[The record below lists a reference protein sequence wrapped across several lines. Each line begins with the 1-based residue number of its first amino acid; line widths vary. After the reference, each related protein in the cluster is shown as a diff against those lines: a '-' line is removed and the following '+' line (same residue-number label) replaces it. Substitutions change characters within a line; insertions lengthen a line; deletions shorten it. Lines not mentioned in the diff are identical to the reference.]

1 LRQVNAPAWA
11 KGLLTTHNNPFE
23 GRSMAGLG
31 RTTPI
36 RILLVD
42 DDEAVRESLGL
53 GLETLGYQVGH
64 ASDGRAALAEVA
76 RHRPAAIVTDLQMSG
91 MDGLDLLRE
100 MAMINRRVPVI
111 AISGGS
117 PEGLA
122 AARRLGAAETLV
134 KPVLDRDLASA
145 IERCRS
151 TARA

>member
-1 LRQVNAPAWA
+1 MTR
-11 KGLLTTHNNPFE
+11 
-23 GRSMAGLG
+23 LG
-31 RTTPI
+31 TATPI

-42 DDEAVRESLGL
+42 DDDAVRESLGL
-53 GLETLGYQVGH
+53 CLETLGYQVGH
-64 ASDGRAALAEVA
+64 ASDGRAALVEVA

-91 MDGLDLLRE
+91 MDGLTLLRE

-122 AARRLGAAETLV
+122 AARRLGAAEALA

-145 IERCRS
+145 IERCRVA
-151 TARA
+151 TYA